1 MPRKSLAARAITT
14 PSSLLT
20 RLRPPPT
27 FSESERKIFI
37 DLVAACAVDH
47 FRQSD
52 LPLLSRYCEA
62 VDLAER
68 AARELRKNPVL
79 NGKINPWI
87 VVQEKSV
94 RTIVALSLRLRLS
107 PQARQPNA
115 LRKSQTPSGPLSYCE
130 KSQGW

>member
-27 FSESERKIFI
+27 LSESERKIFI

-52 LPLLSRYCEA
+52 LPLLNGYCEA

-107 PQARQPNA
+107 PQSRIDPKTLARQLPH
-115 LRKSQTPSGPLSYCE
+115 SGPQPWDRE
-130 KSQGW
+130 A